1 MPPHYYKH
9 LLDRW
14 HKIFQG
20 NKSVKKY
27 VNEFDEFLNRYYIL
41 GKQSDVQVFS
51 QFCTGLR
58 IDLEHEL
65 CKHGII
71 EFKGAYAL
79 VQDLDVPKLS
89 HIFRS
94 QNHPPQH
101 SSRLRVSIHTKF
113 IHRDQYTRWI
123 STTKVLKEC

>member
-1 MPPHYYKH
+1 MKDELKSKYMPPHYYKH

-27 VNEFDEFLNRYYIL
+27 VNEFDKFLNRYYIL

-65 CKHGII
+65 CKREIT
-71 EFKGAYAL
+71 ELKGASLYS
-79 VQDLDVPKLS
+79 K
-89 HIFRS
+89 
-94 QNHPPQH
+94 
-101 SSRLRVSIHTKF
+101 T
-113 IHRDQYTRWI
+113 
-123 STTKVLKEC
+123 